1 MRPNLRCIALL
12 LPLFVL
18 GCQRAPDT
26 AASRPKGDYVAH
38 DWILPAA
45 PGAAQPDL
53 VATTDGRLLLSWID
67 TSVGRRKAL
76 QFAQFSDGHWQ
87 SAPRTIVVGDAL
99 IANAADTPHLAA
111 TADGALWV
119 QWLQKTAAG
128 EGNDL
133 MLSRSADGGFNW
145 SPPVRVNTAADG
157 AEHGFASLWPAT
169 RDRIGMAW
177 LDGTAPMSSKT
188 DAKTQHA
195 MSPTRGTALRAA
207 TFDMQLRA
215 SDIATID
222 ERACDCCQT
231 GVATVARGP
240 LLVYRDRSSGPQGQD
255 IRDIAIARAVA
266 GHWSTPSSV
275 HADGWK
281 MSACPVNGPAIAAA
295 GTDVAVAW
303 YTAAGDMPAVRL
315 ARSRDGGARFDS
327 PVDVE
332 RGATVQGRVA
342 VALDERQAWV
352 LWVSGAGAAQ
362 SLWLARYTPDLT
374 RRLQRLRLGP
384 LLARGPGAG
393 YPQLVAHDGVAYVV
407 WSDAAGGT
415 AQLHGAVVTR

>member
-1 MRPNLRCIALL
+1 MQPILRRIVLL
-12 LPLFVL
+12 LPLLAL
-18 GCQRAPDT
+18 GCQRGPD
-26 AASRPKGDYVAH
+26 AVASRPAGEYVAH
-38 DWILPAA
+38 DWVLPAA

-53 VATTDGRLLLSWID
+53 VATVDGRLLLSWID
-67 TSVGRRKAL
+67 SSVGRRKAL

-145 SPPVRVNTAADG
+145 SPPVRINTASDG

-177 LDGTAPMSSKT
+177 LDGAAPMPMAM
-188 DAKTQHA
+188 DEKTQHA
-195 MSPTRGTALRAA
+195 PPRTRSTALRAA
-207 TFDMQLRA
+207 VFDMQLRGGDA
-215 SDIATID
+215 TTID

-231 GVATVARGP
+231 GVVTAAHGP
-240 LLVYRDRSSGPQGQD
+240 LLVYRDRNTDPQGQD
-255 IRDIAIARAVA
+255 IRDIAIVRAEGA
-266 GHWSTPSSV
+266 HWSAPSSV

-281 MSACPVNGPAIAAA
+281 MSACPVNGPAIDAAEA
-295 GTDVAVAW
+295 NVSVAW
-303 YTAAGDMPAVRL
+303 YTAAGDMPAVRI
-315 ARSRDGGARFDS
+315 AHSGDGGARFDA

-332 RGATVQGRVA
+332 RGAAVQGRVA
-342 VALDERQAWV
+342 VALDERQAWI

-362 SLWLARYTPDLT
+362 SLWLARYTPDLS
-374 RRLQRLRLGP
+374 RQLQRVRLGP

-393 YPQLVAHDGVAYVV
+393 YPQLVAHDGAAYVV

-415 AQLHGAVVTR
+415 AQLHGAVVAR